1 MFDRFLNMPLK
12 PFCSYAERGVKVE
25 NPLSLFAVGEKSLIL
40 FFENIFLG
48 TDTSE
53 TVWNALWMRL
63 CQMKYI
69 HLPEI

>member
-12 PFCSYAERGVKVE
+12 PFCSYAERGVKAE
-25 NPLSLFAVGEKSLIL
+25 NPLSLFAVGEKSLVL

-53 TVWNALWMRL
+53 TV
-63 CQMKYI
+63 
-69 HLPEI
+69 